1 LDHDDVGRKGGTSF
15 DETKKSPAPRKVLYD
30 AYRDFVDAYRR
41 GAERLRAGDRDAPF
55 PLGCVPPALPF
66 TGG

>member
-1 LDHDDVGRKGGTSF
+1 MRDL
-15 DETKKSPAPRKVLYD
+15 LY
-30 AYRDFVDAYRR
+30 AGYRDFVDAYRR

-55 PLGCVPPALPF
+55 PLGCFPPALPF